1 LKATPVEYQ
10 RTAKRKSDQELL
22 VLRDRYRQ
30 NLASLD
36 PLEKEY
42 LRIVEA
48 EVQRRG
54 LEGQVR
60 LGSAISRGG
69 SILKGWKDTIIE
81 RLEHKNY
88 PEQITLDEK
97 VTIRFPTFDMFVL
110 ESDGTKITRKLS
122 DSADFN
128 YLLDLIN
135 AAETVSW
142 SEYKPPIEKK
152 EKKEEKPLEMPEEK
166 LRSTLLP
173 YVEAARVK
181 PLSEFFG
188 PAKVETGR
196 RMKIAR
202 EFQER
207 ADAITTRI
215 YTEIYSFK
223 PLGRMTEFGEALGGE
238 PSRGKAVT
246 TPLGTF
252 VFAKNRVPDSQ
263 TTERWR
269 IQHAESQRLNQA
281 SARYTVISFKPQ
293 PNTVTGNFRV
303 VEEGRYFREQGLLS
317 PEEDQHLH
325 ELEQFWASH
334 PDLDRERGW
343 GVYRESGKI
352 ELPTPMYSEP
362 EEIKA
367 YWGKSPRGLTALWV
381 EVRVKGELRVRG
393 HREMRAGSPEQLA
406 EEIRQKL
413 RSSVEEAGL
422 PVTALLTKRTQLGKQ
437 LLISTPEDLLP
448 KTAFRLTETMFS
460 EMKNVIGD
468 KARKQTEFDI
478 CQAEGTFLAEVG
490 HCGDKNGK
498 PIGRF
503 LIRSVRPEEIR
514 DLAAKFEVTC
524 VAEPDKPSIQCFDP
538 QSGQVVKEWK
548 L

>member
-60 LGSAISRGG
+60 LGSAISRG

-188 PAKVETGR
+188 P
-196 RMKIAR
+196 
-202 EFQER
+202 
-207 ADAITTRI
+207 
-215 YTEIYSFK
+215 
-223 PLGRMTEFGEALGGE
+223 
-238 PSRGKAVT
+238 
-246 TPLGTF
+246 
-252 VFAKNRVPDSQ
+252 
-263 TTERWR
+263 
-269 IQHAESQRLNQA
+269 
-281 SARYTVISFKPQ
+281 
-293 PNTVTGNFRV
+293 V